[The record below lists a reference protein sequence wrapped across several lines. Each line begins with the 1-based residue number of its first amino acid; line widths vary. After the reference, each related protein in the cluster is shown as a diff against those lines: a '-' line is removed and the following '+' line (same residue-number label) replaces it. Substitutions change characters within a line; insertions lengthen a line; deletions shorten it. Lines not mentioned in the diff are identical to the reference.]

1 MWNLKKKMV
10 QIALFI
16 KRNRLTDL
24 KKELIVTKGKSGGG
38 INYRS
43 GINIDTLPYIKWII
57 SKALLYSTG
66 NYTL

>member
-24 KKELIVTKGKSGGG
+24 KKELIVPKGKVVEG
-38 INYRS
+38 
-43 GINIDTLPYIKWII
+43 
-57 SKALLYSTG
+57 
-66 NYTL
+66 